1 MFSAGRARDLSR
13 NLPVFRVIGDDLP
26 GLMYMTQQ
34 VTIEPRQR
42 SIAARVRSW
51 FLGEDSVEL
60 GLRATGSTNLP
71 DAAAALLHAWRRGSL
86 DTGWF
91 SPADW
96 WDPACDAAVECLV
109 ADGADLI
116 ATFARLGQARAE
128 LGCTIEE
135 AMDDLVA
142 LYVAAGH
149 AAPPTAAV
157 RALAGGWAEAGLREV
172 GAASCF
178 DSVTGLSTRAYL
190 EARLAEFYRDGRPGH
205 PAERLC
211 LVLVDV
217 DVPSAL
223 DGLPA
228 LHRTSEALR
237 RTFTLG
243 YTIARVG
250 PGRFVAVAP
259 VGPALPGHLK
269 ALEALLGDT
278 EDDSIAVVWVESL
291 PRTYGLVRGLLDDLA
306 R

>member
-1 MFSAGRARDLSR
+1 
-13 NLPVFRVIGDDLP
+13 
-26 GLMYMTQQ
+26 MTQQ
-34 VTIEPRQR
+34 VTIEPRPR

-51 FLGEDSVEL
+51 FLGEDTVQA
-60 GLRATGSTNLP
+60 GFRAGTAGAAGLP
-71 DAAAALLHAWRRGSL
+71 DAAAALQAVWRRESL
-86 DTGWF
+86 NTGWF

-96 WDPACDAAVECLV
+96 WDPACDAAVEGLIR
-109 ADGADLI
+109 DRADLN

-135 AMDDLVA
+135 SIDDLAA
-142 LYVAAGH
+142 LYQVSGQQD
-149 AAPPTAAV
+149 PPIAAV
-157 RALAGGWAEAGLREV
+157 RALAAGWAEAGLREV

-178 DSVTGLSTRAYL
+178 DTVTGLSTRAYL
-190 EARLAEFYRDGRPGH
+190 EARLAELYRDGRPGH

-228 LHRTSEALR
+228 LHRASEALR

-250 PGRFVAVAP
+250 QGRFAAVAP
-259 VGPALPGHLK
+259 VGPALPGNLR
-269 ALEALLGDT
+269 ALETLLGDA
-278 EDDSIAVVWVESL
+278 EDESIAAVWVESL